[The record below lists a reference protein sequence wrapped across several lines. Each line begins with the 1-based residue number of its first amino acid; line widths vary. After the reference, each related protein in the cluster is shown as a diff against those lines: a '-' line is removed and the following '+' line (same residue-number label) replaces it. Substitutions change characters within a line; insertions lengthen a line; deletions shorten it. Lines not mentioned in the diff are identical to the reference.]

1 MVMHRHRTAMGL
13 AAAATATATTSLT
26 GCGFTPSPAAAPPLS
41 PAVSSP
47 TVTGPE
53 LAITAVRACPATAAG
68 EVASAAPDSGRVLA
82 SPQPAAGLLCR
93 YSGYSGVRADGP
105 ERLLASARLTTAQA
119 QDIASLLSKLPAF
132 YGTFACPEDTG
143 ARDIVLLTYAHQA
156 SVTVDVGLSGCGLV
170 TNGWFSRMATPALDS
185 ALSARVGAPSS

>member
-1 MVMHRHRTAMGL
+1 MGL
-13 AAAATATATTSLT
+13 AAAAASLT

-53 LAITAVRACPATAAG
+53 LAITAVRACPATGGG
-68 EVASAAPDSGRVLA
+68 EVVSAAPDSGRVLA

-93 YSGYSGVRADGP
+93 YSGVRADGP

-119 QDIASLLSKLPAF
+119 QDIASLLSKLPTL
-132 YGTFACPEDTG
+132 YGTVACPDDTG

-170 TNGWFSRMATPALDS
+170 TNGWFSRVATPALDS